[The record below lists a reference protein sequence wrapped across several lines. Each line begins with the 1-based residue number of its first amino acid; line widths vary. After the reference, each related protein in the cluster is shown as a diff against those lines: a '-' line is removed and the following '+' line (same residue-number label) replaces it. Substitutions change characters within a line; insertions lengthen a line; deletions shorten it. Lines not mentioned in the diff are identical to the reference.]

1 MATSS
6 PKKRKASSGVRKRS
20 EKTTRS
26 SNSIRARKD
35 FELRR
40 EIKAVLVFAFAI
52 LLFTCN
58 FGWIGTAGNM
68 VSEVMFGLFG
78 VLAYVFPLA
87 LGFLIVYLM
96 INPGVSQAIRKS
108 VSGIVLFLSLG
119 IILDLISGIAEKSEK
134 FSIKDFYLACSEKRG
149 GGVIATMASYGL
161 LKAVNKVGTII
172 IVAAIVIV
180 CIILLTEKSIVK
192 GVKDKTEKLLAQ
204 NATDKEIK
212 QELRDERLEDLR
224 RRREEKEERLR
235 LKEEKLRLREEQ
247 EKEKAERRQEKDE
260 IRLDEEVL
268 KRNRSV
274 SGITLNTEIKPP
286 VPEEKPGTKT
296 VNDDIH
302 EINVDGFDP
311 VTLTYK
317 EPEKPVST
325 ELTEVFIDDD
335 TEEPE
340 ISPAIAPEPVVDKRP
355 VARKPKTQES
365 GPAGLDINTE
375 VNGGAYVFPPIN
387 LLKKG
392 DGRKAGNAEESRL
405 MGEKLLTTLSTFGV
419 EAVIDNISHGP
430 SITRFELEPKIG
442 VKVSKIKG
450 LSDDIK
456 LSLATTEVRI
466 EAPIPGKSL
475 IGIEIPNK
483 KSQPVLLGDM
493 ITVPEFQNS
502 ESNLTF
508 CVGKDIAGKP
518 IIYDIDKFP
527 HVLIAG
533 ATGSGKSVCINT
545 IVMSILYKAHPDDVK
560 LIMIDPKVVELSVY
574 NGIPHLLLPV
584 VTDAKK
590 AAATLNYAVNEMTE
604 RYKKFADVG
613 SRDLEGYNATVSS
626 AEFKEK
632 HPDETEMY
640 KKLPRM
646 VIIVDELADLMMV
659 ARNEVEDSICRLA
672 QLARACGIHLIIA
685 TQRPSVD
692 VITGLIKAN
701 MPSRIAF
708 AVASQIDSRTILD
721 MGGAEELIGKG
732 DMLFFPRGL
741 KNPVR
746 LQGGFVSDDEVN
758 SVVKFLRDHCS
769 SHHDAEIEE
778 KINSMS
784 QQQRSSGGSSDDEDE
799 SGTDDKFIEAGR
811 FIIESQKA
819 SIGQLQRK
827 FKMGFNRAARIM
839 DQLAEAGVVGPEE
852 GTKPRSI
859 NMSITDFENY
869 IENNL

>member
-1 MATSS
+1 
-6 PKKRKASSGVRKRS
+6 
-20 EKTTRS
+20 
-26 SNSIRARKD
+26 
-35 FELRR
+35 
-40 EIKAVLVFAFAI
+40 
-52 LLFTCN
+52 
-58 FGWIGTAGNM
+58 
-68 VSEVMFGLFG
+68 
-78 VLAYVFPLA
+78 
-87 LGFLIVYLM
+87 
-96 INPGVSQAIRKS
+96 
-108 VSGIVLFLSLG
+108 
-119 IILDLISGIAEKSEK
+119 EK

-172 IVAAIVIV
+172 IVAAVIIV
-180 CIILLTEKSIVK
+180 CIILLTERSIVK
-192 GVKDKTEKLLAQ
+192 GVKDRTEKILAQ
-204 NATDKEIK
+204 NATDKEIR

-235 LKEEKLRLREEQ
+235 LKEEKLRLKEEQ
-247 EKEKAERRQEKDE
+247 DREKAERKQEKNE
-260 IRLDEEVL
+260 SRLDDEVL
-268 KRNRSV
+268 KRNKSV
-274 SGITLNTEIKPP
+274 SGITTNTELKPQ
-286 VPEEKPGTKT
+286 VPENSTITKP
-296 VNDDIH
+296 VNDEIH
-302 EINVDGFDP
+302 EINMDGFDP
-311 VTLTYK
+311 VTLTYN
-317 EPEKPVST
+317 EPEKQAAS
-325 ELTEVFIDDD
+325 ELAEVFIDDD
-335 TEEPE
+335 TVEPE
-340 ISPAIAPEPVVDKRP
+340 PGPLLISEPVPEKRP
-355 VARKPKTQES
+355 VARKPKTQDAS
-365 GPAGLDINTE
+365 PAGLDINTE
-375 VNGGAYVFPPIN
+375 VNGGAYEFPPIR

-392 DGRKAGNAEESRL
+392 DGRKSGNAEESRL

-419 EAVIDNISHGP
+419 EATIDNISHGP

-613 SRDLEGYNATVSS
+613 SRDLEGYNSTVTS
-626 AEFKEK
+626 ADFKEK
-632 HPDETEMY
+632 HPDSEMY

-758 SVVKFLRDHCS
+758 SVVGFLRDHCS

-784 QQQRSSGGSSDDEDE
+784 QQQKTIGGSSEDEDD